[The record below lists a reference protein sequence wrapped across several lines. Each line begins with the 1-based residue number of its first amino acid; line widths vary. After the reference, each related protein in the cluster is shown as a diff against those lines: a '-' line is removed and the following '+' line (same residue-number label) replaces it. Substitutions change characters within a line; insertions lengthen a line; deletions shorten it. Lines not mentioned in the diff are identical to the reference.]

1 MFNFAKKKIKSKY
14 VIIFSDL
21 TSLMFNVKKFER
33 TVAEFEKVVKILIK
47 NKNTIIIP
55 TFNLNFPKTKKN
67 K

>member
-1 MFNFAKKKIKSKY
+1 MLNFAKNKIKSKY

-21 TSLMFNVKKFER
+21 VSLMLNTKKFER
-33 TVAEFEKVVKILIK
+33 TLIEVEKIVKVLIK

-55 TFNLNFPKTKKN
+55 TFNLNFPKQKN